1 LVWKIEY
8 AETAVKSLKKLNK
21 SDAKKIINYL
31 DERVIT
37 RNDPRTLGKALK
49 GNLGEFWRYRIG
61 DYRVLCEIKDEQLV
75 ILAAEIGHRKNI
87 YN

>member
-1 LVWKIEY
+1 MVWKIEY